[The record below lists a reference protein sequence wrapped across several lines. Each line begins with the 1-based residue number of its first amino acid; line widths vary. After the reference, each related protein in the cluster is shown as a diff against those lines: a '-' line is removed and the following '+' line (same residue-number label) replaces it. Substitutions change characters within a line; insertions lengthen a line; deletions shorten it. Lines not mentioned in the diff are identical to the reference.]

1 MSIRVGING
10 FGRIGRLVMR
20 AAQSNPNISIVGV
33 NDPFIPVDYMRYML
47 KYDTVHGRFPNTVE
61 VAGDSIAVGGDK
73 VKVFGERDP
82 SGAVWKSTS
91 ELGYSSGHGD
101 DVASMAWGARNLI
114 STQVLHVSELQ
125 PPVADWRGSGRLPAA
140 MRGQPHHLSVREA
153 VLPLRAVDRRNPQ
166 QRRHPALKSGSLS
179 RSSLIAP
186 PPPRRPDCVHNTYV
200 SFLRARRIDR
210 GGPG

>member
-20 AAQSNPNISIVGV
+20 AAQSNPNISIVTSVWKSNFGRLTPSTRRCLSQVGV

-91 ELGYSSGHGD
+91 ELGC
-101 DVASMAWGARNLI
+101 
-114 STQVLHVSELQ
+114 
-125 PPVADWRGSGRLPAA
+125 GSP
-140 MRGQPHHLSVREA
+140 E
-153 VLPLRAVDRRNPQ
+153 
-166 QRRHPALKSGSLS
+166 
-179 RSSLIAP
+179 I
-186 PPPRRPDCVHNTYV
+186 
-200 SFLRARRIDR
+200 
-210 GGPG
+210 

>member
-20 AAQSNPNISIVGV
+20 AAQSNPNISIVPVSVEIKIYAIDATLSIPNSLVNSTQVGV

-82 SGAVWKSTS
+82 SRAVWKSTS
-91 ELGYSSGHGD
+91 ELGY
-101 DVASMAWGARNLI
+101 VATMAWNFHAI
-114 STQVLHVSELQ
+114 EQTQ
-125 PPVADWRGSGRLPAA
+125 
-140 MRGQPHHLSVREA
+140 
-153 VLPLRAVDRRNPQ
+153 LRR
-166 QRRHPALKSGSLS
+166 
-179 RSSLIAP
+179 
-186 PPPRRPDCVHNTYV
+186 
-200 SFLRARRIDR
+200 
-210 GGPG
+210 

>member
-73 VKVFGERDP
+73 LCGNQPVRRVHPTILHQVISRRRRDR
-82 SGAVWKSTS
+82 
-91 ELGYSSGHGD
+91 
-101 DVASMAWGARNLI
+101 AS
-114 STQVLHVSELQ
+114 
-125 PPVADWRGSGRLPAA
+125 
-140 MRGQPHHLSVREA
+140 
-153 VLPLRAVDRRNPQ
+153 
-166 QRRHPALKSGSLS
+166 
-179 RSSLIAP
+179 
-186 PPPRRPDCVHNTYV
+186 
-200 SFLRARRIDR
+200 
-210 GGPG
+210 

>member
-20 AAQSNPNISIVGV
+20 AAQSNPNISIVTSVWKSNFGRLTPSTRRCLSQVGV

-82 SGAVWKSTS
+82 SRAVWKSTS
-91 ELGYSSGHGD
+91 ELGYFH
-101 DVASMAWGARNLI
+101 AIEQTQLRMAWARNLI
-114 STQVLHVSELQ
+114 SPQVEH
-125 PPVADWRGSGRLPAA
+125 RL
-140 MRGQPHHLSVREA
+140 
-153 VLPLRAVDRRNPQ
+153 VLLRRR
-166 QRRHPALKSGSLS
+166 LC
-179 RSSLIAP
+179 
-186 PPPRRPDCVHNTYV
+186 D
-200 SFLRARRIDR
+200 
-210 GGPG
+210 

>member
-20 AAQSNPNISIVGV
+20 AAQSNPNISIVPSVWKSNLGAPRHRNLPHWLISAQVGV

-82 SGAVWKSTS
+82 SRAVWKSTS
-91 ELGYSSGHGD
+91 ELGS
-101 DVASMAWGARNLI
+101 I
-114 STQVLHVSELQ
+114 SRR
-125 PPVADWRGSGRLPAA
+125 WRGSP
-140 MRGQPHHLSVREA
+140 E
-153 VLPLRAVDRRNPQ
+153 
-166 QRRHPALKSGSLS
+166 
-179 RSSLIAP
+179 I
-186 PPPRRPDCVHNTYV
+186 
-200 SFLRARRIDR
+200 
-210 GGPG
+210 